1 MTMGERI
8 AYYREKQG
16 LTMDQLGEML
26 GVQRSAINKYEKGYV
41 ENIKRSVI
49 QQMAEIFGISP
60 CYLMWGDESERQSEN
75 LSAKERELLD
85 CFRACNAAG
94 QQVILATAQSIS
106 INPDMKKDRRQKSA
120 G

>member
-49 QQMAEIFGISP
+49 KQMADIFGISP
-60 CYLMWGDESERQSEN
+60 CTLMWGDESERQSEN
-75 LSAKERELLD
+75 LSAAERDLLTA
-85 CFRACNAAG
+85 FRACNAAG
-94 QQVILATAQSIS
+94 QQTILTMARSVS
-106 INPDMKKDRRQKSA
+106 RDPEMKKDKRA
-120 G
+120 GMAG